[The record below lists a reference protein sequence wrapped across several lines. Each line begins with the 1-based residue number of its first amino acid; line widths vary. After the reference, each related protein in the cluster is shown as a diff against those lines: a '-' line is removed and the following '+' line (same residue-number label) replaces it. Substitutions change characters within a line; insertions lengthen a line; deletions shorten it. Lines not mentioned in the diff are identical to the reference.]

1 MTPPRVRVA
10 TTAWSRTTARHDE
23 RGLLGLLSRVSPAVG
38 RRLSVSPVCQTAPS
52 RSGSRAHGMRPYL
65 KAAGSPV
72 CTSRE
77 WRPDPTRRT
86 TWLPT
91 WRVKGEPTGMLHR
104 RTPRAATLRGRG
116 AWHAPAGAGRA
127 VPDRPWRR
135 SLPTNDRGAFRTP
148 VGRVARWPQPMDV
161 NAGHHRGRNAC
172 HAPVGRVA
180 ASQEA

>member
-1 MTPPRVRVA
+1 M
-10 TTAWSRTTARHDE
+10 TARHDE

-38 RRLSVSPVCQTAPS
+38 RRLSASPVCQTAPS

-65 KAAGSPV
+65 KAAGSQI

-77 WRPDPTRRT
+77 WRPDPTWRT

-104 RTPRAATLRGRG
+104 RTPRAATLRSRG
-116 AWHAPAGAGRA
+116 AWHAPVGANHGFTAWHMPAGAGRA

-135 SLPTNDRGAFRTP
+135 SLPTNDRGAFRAP
-148 VGRVARWPQPMDV
+148 VGRVARWPQPMEV

-172 HAPVGRVA
+172 HAPVGRIA